1 MEEDQAENLK
11 KELDS
16 KHSFIDEEEEPKKK
30 KVKQVKGG

>member
-1 MEEDQAENLK
+1 MDEDHVEKKK